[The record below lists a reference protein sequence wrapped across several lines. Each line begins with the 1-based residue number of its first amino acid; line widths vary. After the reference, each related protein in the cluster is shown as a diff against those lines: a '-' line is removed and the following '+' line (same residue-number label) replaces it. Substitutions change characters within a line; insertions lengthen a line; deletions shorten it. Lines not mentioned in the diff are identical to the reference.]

1 MERLREDV
9 ARLTAELDESRHA
22 ESRLQ
27 WILDVAPVGIV
38 RFSVSPFGR
47 IDGDFIDL
55 KAIGTDVTEGKVADD
70 AGGSAAGD
78 ASGLEQIGFARA
90 VHAHVEVTIAP

>member
-1 MERLREDV
+1 MLRQWPWRAIVFCEPDEERAV
-9 ARLTAELDESRHA
+9 ALAA
-22 ESRLQ
+22 C
-27 WILDVAPVGIV
+27 
-38 RFSVSPFGR
+38 GR